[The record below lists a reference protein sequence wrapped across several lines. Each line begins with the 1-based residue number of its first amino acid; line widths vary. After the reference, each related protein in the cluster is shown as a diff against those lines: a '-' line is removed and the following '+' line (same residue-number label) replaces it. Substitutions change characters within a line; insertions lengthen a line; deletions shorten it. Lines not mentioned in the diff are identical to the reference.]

1 MSYSDSQ
8 TMGSNE
14 AAAGRGN
21 RRPLSVP
28 HHLEQQFHRTM
39 YYSLQSLRGRH
50 VGPFVR
56 RLQQWEKLDREQFEL
71 LTARLLRTAL
81 SFAARRVPLYST
93 GPWRE
98 ALMFADTADL
108 SAWPVMDRRMV
119 ITHRSELRARWVK
132 AGVFSRTS
140 SGSTGQV
147 VNVAYNPAAGG
158 WSWAQEYRSLY
169 WFGVPPGSR
178 TLLLW
183 GGGHPLL
190 DWVRNC
196 RVCTTKNLTFEQLE
210 SAADYL
216 LRKRPVLLMGLPSAI
231 AQLARHVRAHHPLA
245 PAQLVPFV
253 KLGGEQVYD
262 FQRDEI
268 ARHLGARVF
277 ESYGST
283 EMGPIAHECPH
294 GSRHIMADHVR
305 LEIFDGDTPLPPGEF
320 GDIVV
325 TSLFNRAM
333 PLVRCRI
340 GDRGRISL
348 HRCPCGL
355 PHPVLDELV
364 GRAADMFST
373 VDGRLI
379 HGSELGRRLQLFLS
393 RAPLGS
399 VGQVLFEQLAP
410 GQWKVL
416 VESSDGFDEA
426 CAGELRGIVQT
437 TFGAACQV
445 SIERVALIPR
455 EQSGKYRYYRRGA
468 PPTRELDA

>member
-1 MSYSDSQ
+1 MSYLESQ
-8 TMGSNE
+8 TLESNE
-14 AAAGRGN
+14 TASERGTRALAGSR
-21 RRPLSVP
+21 
-28 HHLEQQFHRTM
+28 HLEQQFHKTM

-50 VGPFVR
+50 VGPFVQ
-56 RLQQWEKLDREQFEL
+56 RLQQWEQLDREQFEL
-71 LTARLLRTAL
+71 LTGRLLRTAL
-81 SFAARRVPLYST
+81 SFAARRAPLYST
-93 GPWRE
+93 GRWCE
-98 ALMFADTADL
+98 ALGSADRTDL
-108 SAWPVMDRRMV
+108 TAWPVLERPMLV
-119 ITHRSELRARWVK
+119 THRSELRARWVK

-140 SGSTGQV
+140 SGSTGQI

-183 GGGHPLL
+183 GEGHPLL

-196 RVCTTKNLTFEQLE
+196 HVCTTRNLTFEQLE
-210 SAADYL
+210 SAAHYL
-216 LRKRPVLLMGLPSAI
+216 LTKRPVLCMGLPSAI
-231 AQLARHVRAHHPLA
+231 AQLARHARAHHPQA
-245 PAQLVPFV
+245 PAQLVPYV

-283 EMGPIAHECPH
+283 EMGPIAHECPY

-305 LEIFDGDTPLPPGEF
+305 LEIFDGDRPLPPGEF

-340 GDRGRISL
+340 GDRGRISPT
-348 HRCPCGL
+348 RCPCGL
-355 PHPVLDELV
+355 PHPVLAELV
-364 GRAADMFST
+364 GRAADMFT
-373 VDGRLI
+373 TADGRLI

-399 VGQVLFEQLAP
+399 VGQVLFQELAP
-410 GQWKVL
+410 ADWKVL

-426 CAGELRGIVQT
+426 LAAELRAVVQT
-437 TFGAACQV
+437 TLGASCRV
-445 SIERVALIPR
+445 SIERVSLIAR
-455 EQSGKYRYYRRGA
+455 EKSGKYRYYRREA
-468 PPTRELDA
+468 PLDRQLHG

>member
-8 TMGSNE
+8 TMGSNQTAGE
-14 AAAGRGN
+14 RAAHA
-21 RRPLSVP
+21 VP
-28 HHLEQQFHRTM
+28 VTHHLEQQFHKTM

-50 VGPFVR
+50 VGPFVQ
-56 RLQQWEKLDREQFEL
+56 RLQQWEKLDVEQFEL

-81 SFAARRVPLYST
+81 SFAVRRVPLYST
-93 GPWRE
+93 GRWRE
-98 ALMFADTADL
+98 ALQAADPTDL
-108 SAWPVMDRRMV
+108 SAWPILERPMLA
-119 ITHRSELRARWVK
+119 THRAELRARWVN
-132 AGVFSRTS
+132 AGVFSRSS
-140 SGSTGQV
+140 SGSTGQL

-196 RVCTTKNLTFEQLE
+196 RVCTTRNLTFEQLE
-210 SAADYL
+210 SATRYL
-216 LRKRPVLLMGLPSAI
+216 LTKRPVLCMGLPSAI
-231 AQLARHVRAHHPLA
+231 AQLARHIRAHHPQA
-245 PAQLVPFV
+245 PAQLAPYV

-283 EMGPIAHECPH
+283 EMGPIAHECPY
-294 GSRHIMADHVR
+294 GSRHIMADHVK
-305 LEIFDGDTPLPPGEF
+305 LEIFDGDRPLPPGEF

-340 GDRGRISL
+340 GDRGRISPN
-348 HRCPCGL
+348 RCPCGL
-355 PHPVLDELV
+355 PHPVLAELI
-364 GRAADMFST
+364 GRTADMFT
-373 VDGRLI
+373 TADGRRI

-399 VGQVLFEQLAP
+399 VGQVLFQEIAP
-410 GQWKVL
+410 ANWQVL
-416 VESSDGFDEA
+416 VESSDGFDA
-426 CAGELRGIVQT
+426 GLAGELRAIVRST
-437 TFGAACQV
+437 LGATCQV
-445 SIERVALIPR
+445 SIERVSLIPR
-455 EQSGKYRYYRRGA
+455 EKSGKYRYYRREA
-468 PPTRELDA
+468 SPDRQLHA